1 VVYVAYVAPSS
12 SSIPLSPLK
21 FTLEDNPQGYS
32 ASLMQGGE
40 KEKDRVHPMKNPR
53 MIVASILALA
63 LVALAA
69 LGAITMSSSD
79 TPQTSASSAAAGSL
93 PTVSA
98 NAGEVPTVTAPTGT
112 PPAELTTKDIIVG
125 TGAEVLPTSTLTVHY
140 YLMTWSDGKVIESSW
155 VGQPATFALAQVV
168 EGWQKGL
175 PGAKVGGRRLLV
187 LPPEMGYGAAGAGP
201 IGPNETL
208 IFVVDILGVS

>member
-1 VVYVAYVAPSS
+1 MPKEGKVKDKVAPMK
-12 SSIPLSPLK
+12 SPRL
-21 FTLEDNPQGYS
+21 
-32 ASLMQGGE
+32 
-40 KEKDRVHPMKNPR
+40 
-53 MIVASILALA
+53 IVASILALA
-63 LVALAA
+63 LVGLAS
-69 LGAITMSSSD
+69 LGVIGMNSSD
-79 TPQTSASSAAAGSL
+79 SNTSAAAGL

-98 NAGEVPTVTAPTGT
+98 NANEVPQVSAPTGT

-140 YLMTWSDGKVIESSW
+140 YLMAWSTGKVIESSW
-155 VGQPATFALAQVV
+155 VGQPATFPLANVV

-187 LPPEMGYGAAGAGP
+187 LPPSMGYGAAGAGP

-208 IFVVDILGVS
+208 IFVVDIIGVA

>member
-1 VVYVAYVAPSS
+1 MK
-12 SSIPLSPLK
+12 SPR
-21 FTLEDNPQGYS
+21 T
-32 ASLMQGGE
+32 
-40 KEKDRVHPMKNPR
+40 
-53 MIVASILALA
+53 IVASILALA

-69 LGAITMSSSD
+69 LGAIEMNSSD
-79 TPQTSASSAAAGSL
+79 STTSTATDSTATSASL

-98 NAGEVPTVTAPTGT
+98 NAGEVPTVSAPTGT
-112 PPAELTTKDIIVG
+112 APTELTTKDIIVG

-155 VGQPATFALAQVV
+155 IGQPATFPLAQVV

-187 LPPEMGYGAAGAGP
+187 LPPSMGYGAAGAGP

-208 IFVVDILGVS
+208 IFVVDIIGVS

>member
-1 VVYVAYVAPSS
+1 MK
-12 SSIPLSPLK
+12 SPR
-21 FTLEDNPQGYS
+21 T
-32 ASLMQGGE
+32 
-40 KEKDRVHPMKNPR
+40 
-53 MIVASILALA
+53 IVAAVLALA

-69 LGAITMSSSD
+69 LGAINMNSSD
-79 TPQTSASSAAAGSL
+79 STTPPATESSPVSGSL

-98 NAGEVPTVTAPTGT
+98 NAGEVPTVSAPTGAAPT
-112 PPAELTTKDIIVG
+112 ELTTQDIIVG
-125 TGAEVLPTSTLTVHY
+125 TGAEVQPTSTLTVHY

-155 VGQPATFALAQVV
+155 AGQPATFPLAQVV